1 MLNYIYKETILLI
14 DLALKPF
21 NSFKNYNSIFVYK
34 YKPKEL
40 TIIFALNY

>member
-1 MLNYIYKETILLI
+1 MLNYIYKEIILLI

-21 NSFKNYNSIFVYK
+21 NSSKDYSSVFVYK

-40 TIIFALNY
+40 TIVFVLNY